1 MTKKIDI
8 AAVRARLLA
17 LRAGLAQSREQ
28 SADSR
33 RPVAL
38 DQTSV
43 GRVSRV
49 DALQVQA
56 MALETER
63 RRDIEG
69 KRIDGALARLDAGEY
84 GECMVCG
91 EDIAPAR
98 LEFDPAVAVC
108 ITCARGA
115 G

>member
-1 MTKKIDI
+1 MAKKIDI
-8 AAVRARLLA
+8 EAVRKCLLA
-17 LRAGLAQSREQ
+17 LQASLAECREQ

-56 MALETER
+56 MAIEAER
-63 RRDIEG
+63 RRGVEG
-69 KRIDGALARLDAGEY
+69 RRIDAALARLDSGAY
-84 GECMVCG
+84 GECVSCG
-91 EDIAPAR
+91 EDIVPAR

-108 ITCARGA
+108 ITCARGVS
-115 G
+115 

>member
-1 MTKKIDI
+1 MTEKTII
-8 AAVRARLLA
+8 EAARERLLA
-17 LRAGLAQSREQ
+17 LRAEIADSRAK

-49 DALQVQA
+49 DAMQVQA
-56 MALETER
+56 MAIEAER
-63 RRDIEG
+63 RRAIEE
-69 KRIDGALARLDAGEY
+69 KRIERALERLDAGAY
-84 GECMVCG
+84 GECVTCG

-98 LEFDPAVAVC
+98 LELDPTVAVC
-108 ITCARGA
+108 IDCARG
-115 G
+115 

>member
-1 MTKKIDI
+1 MTRKIDKK
-8 AAVRARLLA
+8 AVRKRLLA
-17 LRAGLAQSREQ
+17 LRAELAETREQ
-28 SADSR
+28 SAESR
-33 RPVAL
+33 QPVTL

-56 MALETER
+56 MAIEAER
-63 RRDIEG
+63 RRGVEASRIES
-69 KRIDGALARLDAGEY
+69 ALARLEAGDY
-84 GECMVCG
+84 GECMACG

-98 LEFDPAVAVC
+98 LEFDPTVAVC
-108 ITCARGA
+108 ITCARGV

>member
-1 MTKKIDI
+1 MTDKIDI
-8 AAVRARLLA
+8 EAVRERLLA

-28 SADSR
+28 GTDSR

-49 DALQVQA
+49 DALQLQA
-56 MALETER
+56 MAIEAER
-63 RRDIEG
+63 RRGVEG
-69 KRIDGALARLDAGEY
+69 RRIDAALARLDSGAY
-84 GECMVCG
+84 GECVSCG
-91 EDIAPAR
+91 EDIVPAR

-108 ITCARGA
+108 ITCARGLS
-115 G
+115 

>member
-1 MTKKIDI
+1 MIKKTII
-8 AAVRARLLA
+8 EAARERLLV
-17 LRAGLAQSREQ
+17 LRTDLAESRRQ
-28 SADSR
+28 SAESR

-43 GRVSRV
+43 GRVSRI

-56 MALETER
+56 MALEAER
-63 RRDIEG
+63 RRGVEA

-108 ITCARGA
+108 ITCARGV